1 MTERGMGITRAC
13 GLVGIS
19 RSLFAYESKRT
30 GDVALTERMKEMAA
44 LKRRYGYRRI
54 HILLRRE
61 GWQTNHK
68 RVWRLYSQAGLSV
81 RKRRRKRIAPAER
94 VVRPVATAPNQSW
107 SMDFVFDGL
116 AYGRRFRCLNIV
128 DDYTRECLAIEVD
141 TSLPGLRVAQLLQ
154 RLAELRGLP
163 KSITVDNGPEFAGRA
178 LDAWAY

>member
-1 MTERGMGITRAC
+1 MGITRAC

-19 RSLFAYESKRT
+19 RSLFAYESMRT
-30 GDVALTERMKEMAA
+30 GDALTERMKEMAA

-68 RVWRLYSQAGLSV
+68 RVWWLYSQAGLSV

-107 SMDFVFDGL
+107 SMDFVSDGL
-116 AYGRRFRCLNIV
+116 AYGRRFRCLSISMT
-128 DDYTRECLAIEVD
+128 TRARVLPSRSIHHCRDCGWRRCCNGLQNCVGCPNPSPWTTAR
-141 TSLPGLRVAQLLQ
+141 SLPA
-154 RLAELRGLP
+154 
-163 KSITVDNGPEFAGRA
+163 GPWTLGPIRSA
-178 LDAWAY
+178 